1 MGSPRP
7 SWMSREER
15 KRACPPSWNIPH
27 LEADAGAGADFLA
40 KIIASVWPA
49 SDRHDG
55 HETIEEYLN
64 SSRSFFPTN
73 QGGVPK
79 LINRDQILWVRAA
92 RSEGER
98 LAYGL
103 SEAHLILELVDGM
116 RVEGNIETYRPAGQ
130 ARISDILNSPQEIFA
145 CLRTDEDACF
155 VNKRF
160 NPSGDS
166 AVDETGRTGP
176 RQETGRAGPRQ
187 NGLRRGAVN
196 RSALP

>member
-1 MGSPRP
+1 MIAVPVVLAMAESSPFQCEIYLSP
-7 SWMSREER
+7 YS
-15 KRACPPSWNIPH
+15 H
-27 LEADAGAGADFLA
+27 
-40 KIIASVWPA
+40 
-49 SDRHDG
+49 RHDG

-64 SSRSFFPTN
+64 GSRSFFPTN
-73 QGGVPK
+73 EGGVPK

-92 RSEGER
+92 RSEAEQ

-130 ARISDILNSPQEIFA
+130 ARISDILNSPHEIFA

-160 NPSGDS
+160 I
-166 AVDETGRTGP
+166 
-176 RQETGRAGPRQ
+176 RQVI
-187 NGLRRGAVN
+187 LR
-196 RSALP
+196 